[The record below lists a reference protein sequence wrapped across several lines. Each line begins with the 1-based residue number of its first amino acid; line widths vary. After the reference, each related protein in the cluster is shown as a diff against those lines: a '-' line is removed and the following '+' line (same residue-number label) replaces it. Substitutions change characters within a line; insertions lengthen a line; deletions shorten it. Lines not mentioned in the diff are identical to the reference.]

1 MSQLWTDIVDPA
13 TLTGY
18 ARQSLADYEA
28 QQGSLREFLPN
39 RVVPDVVVRFNLG
52 DNGLVEEAAY
62 RAFDAEPEIG
72 RGPGGR
78 RVTIELPAIGRNEP
92 ISEYNQ
98 LRGRAAAN
106 PAIEGYIL
114 NAADRAVRAIADR
127 TVRMRGHVL
136 VHGKA
141 TIDQQNFISEDDF
154 GRDED
159 LTITAPTLWSDSS
172 SDPLNDLKLW
182 RDLYTDKN
190 GVEPGAMI
198 MSRQAMSALTKGEQF
213 QVNLIGGGSRP
224 ATEADVLA
232 ILAAHGLPPVHIYA
246 RRTHSGPVI
255 PADRVLMLPA
265 PAGGDNQVSEL
276 GNTFWGQ
283 TLTAEDPNWAIA
295 DEERPG
301 IVVGA
306 YKSPKPPMIA
316 EVISDAISLPVL
328 ANANLSLCAKVL

>member
-18 ARQSLADYEA
+18 ARQSLENYEA
-28 QQGSLREFLPN
+28 QNGSLREFLPN

-78 RVTIELPAIGRNEP
+78 RVTVELPAIGRNEP

-98 LRGRAAAN
+98 IRGRAAAD

-114 NAADRAVRAIADR
+114 NAADRAVRAVADR

-141 TIDQQNFISEDDF
+141 TIDQSNFISEDDF

-159 LTITAPTLWSDSS
+159 LTIVAQTLWSDPA
-172 SDPLNDLKLW
+172 SDPLNDLKLY

-190 GVEPGAMI
+190 GVEPGALI
-198 MSRQAMSALTKGEQF
+198 MSRQAMTALTNGDQF
-213 QVNLIGGGSRP
+213 KVNLIGGGSRP
-224 ATEADVLA
+224 ATEADVEA
-232 ILAAHGLPPVHIYA
+232 ILAANGLPPVHIYN
-246 RRTHSGPVI
+246 RRTASGPVI

-265 PAGGDNQVSEL
+265 PVGDNQVTEL

-306 YKSPKPPMIA
+306 YKNPKPPMIA